1 MKTSRIGTHLTS
13 VLLLLLWSAVM
24 LYFYASGRIAS
35 YLQEQGIFQPMV
47 LIGGIGLAILGLFN
61 LVTMGA
67 EEADCCEHDHDYG
80 HDHGHDDHHH
90 HEGGCCDH
98 DHKHDHAHHSHDH
111 DHAHAHGDCCDHD
124 HSHSHSDCG
133 HDHSHDEGH
142 AHAHGILEESG
153 PLGRLFALA
162 ILAVPISYAAVT
174 SPDAFSA
181 RFLENKGAYSNVVD
195 AAGLAQHSLKN
206 KAPQTNTPATSTA
219 PSQPTTVA
227 KTDPAASAQP
237 GTSAPAAKPTV
248 AAGDLPPATV
258 ATTDGKSAPTDPNA
272 PPAPGEEMKS
282 GGGSGGS
289 SPDAGKTAQSYGSFT
304 LEDLKAQVPQSKEG
318 NFILDVPEIYYTG
331 GDVEVQR
338 VLTGQS
344 VETIAQVLP
353 EKVNNAEGNR
363 IRIFRLLVQCCAAD
377 ARPYSVPVDFGKKAP
392 EYKDMTWVKVTGTM
406 SYQKEGDQTVPVLNA
421 TKIEETT
428 APSETTLY

>member
-67 EEADCCEHDHDYG
+67 DEADCCD
-80 HDHGHDDHHH
+80 HDHGHDDHDHHH
-90 HEGGCCDH
+90 HEGGCCGHDH
-98 DHKHDHAHHSHDH
+98 DHKHDHAHQ
-111 DHAHAHGDCCDHD
+111 AHGDC
-124 HSHSHSDCG
+124 CG
-133 HDHSHDEGH
+133 HDHSHAHDEGH
-142 AHAHGILEESG
+142 SHAHGILEESG
-153 PLGRLFALA
+153 PLGRFFALA
-162 ILAVPISYAAVT
+162 ILAVPISYAAVK
-174 SPDAFSA
+174 SPDAFSST
-181 RFLENKGAYSNVVD
+181 FLEKKGAYSNVVD

-206 KAPQTNTPATSTA
+206 KAPQTNTPATPA
-219 PSQPTTVA
+219 AAQPTTVA
-227 KTDPAASAQP
+227 KTDPAS
-237 GTSAPAAKPTV
+237 GTAAPPSAKPAV

-258 ATTDGKSAPTDPNA
+258 ATTDGKPTPTDPNA
-272 PPAPGEEMKS
+272 PPAPSEEMKS

-289 SPDAGKTAQSYGSFT
+289 SPDAAKTAQSYGSFT

-344 VETIAQVLP
+344 VETVAQVLP
-353 EKVNNAEGNR
+353 EKVNNADGKR

-406 SYQKEGDQTVPVLNA
+406 SYQKDGDQTVPVLNA

>member
-1 MKTSRIGTHLTS
+1 
-13 VLLLLLWSAVM
+13 
-24 LYFYASGRIAS
+24 
-35 YLQEQGIFQPMV
+35 
-47 LIGGIGLAILGLFN
+47 
-61 LVTMGA
+61 
-67 EEADCCEHDHDYG
+67 
-80 HDHGHDDHHH
+80 
-90 HEGGCCDH
+90 
-98 DHKHDHAHHSHDH
+98 
-111 DHAHAHGDCCDHD
+111 
-124 HSHSHSDCG
+124 
-133 HDHSHDEGH
+133 
-142 AHAHGILEESG
+142 
-153 PLGRLFALA
+153 
-162 ILAVPISYAAVT
+162 
-174 SPDAFSA
+174 
-181 RFLENKGAYSNVVD
+181 
-195 AAGLAQHSLKN
+195 
-206 KAPQTNTPATSTA
+206 
-219 PSQPTTVA
+219 
-227 KTDPAASAQP
+227 
-237 GTSAPAAKPTV
+237 
-248 AAGDLPPATV
+248 
-258 ATTDGKSAPTDPNA
+258 
-272 PPAPGEEMKS
+272 MKS